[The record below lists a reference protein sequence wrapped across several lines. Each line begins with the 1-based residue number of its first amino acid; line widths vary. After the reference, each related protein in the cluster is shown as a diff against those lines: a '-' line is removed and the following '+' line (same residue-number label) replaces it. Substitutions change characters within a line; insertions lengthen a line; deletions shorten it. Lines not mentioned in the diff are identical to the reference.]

1 MISIAICDDDKKIC
15 SQIEDIIVA
24 YSKKRQLKIDLSVFY
39 GSKSLL
45 KFLNNGNSFDLIYLD
60 IELKNIDG
68 VEIGRH
74 IRKTLKC
81 FHTEIVYISGDCYS
95 SHLFNIPQ
103 LNFMPKPINPSIVI
117 DDIEFALERVKSVGG
132 CFKYQKGYDIYS
144 IPINEI
150 LYFESQNRKIRIVSV
165 HQVDFFYGKLS
176 DVVFSVSKYQ
186 FIHIHRSYLINSIH
200 VSIVRYNEVVL
211 SNGITLPISRSKR
224 INLRD
229 YQFNE

>member
-95 SHLFNIPQ
+95 SHLFNIPP

-150 LYFESQNRKIRIVSV
+150 LYFESQNRKIKIVSV

>member
-95 SHLFNIPQ
+95 SHLFNIPP
-103 LNFMPKPINPSIVI
+103 LNF
-117 DDIEFALERVKSVGG
+117 R
-132 CFKYQKGYDIYS
+132 
-144 IPINEI
+144 
-150 LYFESQNRKIRIVSV
+150 
-165 HQVDFFYGKLS
+165 
-176 DVVFSVSKYQ
+176 
-186 FIHIHRSYLINSIH
+186 
-200 VSIVRYNEVVL
+200 
-211 SNGITLPISRSKR
+211 
-224 INLRD
+224 
-229 YQFNE
+229 